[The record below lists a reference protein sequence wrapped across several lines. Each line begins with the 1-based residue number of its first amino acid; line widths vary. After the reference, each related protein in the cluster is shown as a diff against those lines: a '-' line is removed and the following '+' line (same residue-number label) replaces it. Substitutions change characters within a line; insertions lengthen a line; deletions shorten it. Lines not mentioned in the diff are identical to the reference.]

1 MKKILDF
8 GERLR
13 VSIPLRTKIDALDV
27 EGDKIQI
34 RWVYGEFF
42 YSDLELCKSP
52 VVVGFVDKCTAIVV
66 GKHCFSDLFPDPYA
80 LMTREYL
87 MNEARSEDRFELL
100 EILAVYRDTVERMG
114 KANLTFKIPCPEP

>member
-1 MKKILDF
+1 MRKILDF

-13 VSIPLRTKIDALDV
+13 VSIPLRTKIDALSV
-27 EGDKIQI
+27 EGDKIQV

-42 YSDLELCKSP
+42 YSDLELCKTP

-66 GKHCFSDLFPDPYA
+66 GQRCFSDLFPDPYA
-80 LMTREYL
+80 LMTRECL
-87 MNEARSEDRFELL
+87 THEDRFELL
-100 EILAVYRDTVERMG
+100 EILAVHRSTDGMG